1 MENQIQLFKNEQF
14 GDVRTV
20 LQNGEPWFVA
30 ADVCRCIGLG
40 NVSSVINRLD
50 DEEKRKYEIETSGG
64 KQTLNFVNK
73 NGLIVIVCGS
83 RKEIAKRFKNWISTS
98 VFPALGLR
106 WSLDDI
112 YQQETVCA
120 SSELSVYN
128 SSEFGSVRVHRDEN
142 NDPWFVAAD
151 ACRILSLSDTS
162 QAMERID
169 DEDKRVFRGIRTANN
184 TLFAWCVNESGL
196 YSLII
201 ESNKPEAKAFRRWI
215 THEVIPSVRKHGL
228 YAADELL
235 ANPDLFIKVL
245 QDLKEERARAAQLA
259 TQNAV
264 QSQQIAEMQPKVS
277 YYDLILQNQS
287 VMPIVQIAKDYGFS
301 ARTMNQKLHELGVQY
316 KSGGVWLLY
325 QKYTPEGYTQTKTYL
340 NDDGACNVHTYWTQK
355 GRLFLYDLLKRKGIL
370 PRIEQNNEE
379 VCA

>member
-1 MENQIQLFKNEQF
+1 MENQMQVFNNEQF

-20 LQNGEPWFVA
+20 LKDGEPWFVA
-30 ADVCRCIGLG
+30 ADVCKALEIG
-40 NVSSVINRLD
+40 NPTDVMRRLD
-50 DEEKRKYEIETSGG
+50 ADERTLVSIEGAS
-64 KQTLNFVNK
+64 
-73 NGLIVIVCGS
+73 NGLPVN
-83 RKEIAKRFKNWISTS
+83 A
-98 VFPALGLR
+98 
-106 WSLDDI
+106 
-112 YQQETVCA
+112 
-120 SSELSVYN
+120 
-128 SSEFGSVRVHRDEN
+128 
-142 NDPWFVAAD
+142 
-151 ACRILSLSDTS
+151 
-162 QAMERID
+162 
-169 DEDKRVFRGIRTANN
+169 
-184 TLFAWCVNESGL
+184 VNEPGL
-196 YSLII
+196 YTLVLS
-201 ESNKPEAKAFRRWI
+201 SRKPEAKAFKRWI
-215 THEVIPSVRKHGL
+215 THEVIPSIRKHGL

-245 QDLKEERARAAQLA
+245 QDLKEERARSAQLA

-301 ARTMNQKLHELGVQY
+301 AQAMNQKLRELGVQY

-325 QKYTPEGYTQTKTYL
+325 QKYASEGYTQTRTYL

>member
-1 MENQIQLFKNEQF
+1 MENQMQLFKNEQF

-30 ADVCRCIGLG
+30 ADVCRALEIG
-40 NVSSVINRLD
+40 NPSMAVERLD
-50 DEEKRKYEIETSGG
+50 DDEKGISIIDTLGG
-64 KQTLNFVNK
+64 EQRMA
-73 NGLIVIVCGS
+73 II
-83 RKEIAKRFKNWISTS
+83 
-98 VFPALGLR
+98 
-106 WSLDDI
+106 
-112 YQQETVCA
+112 
-120 SSELSVYN
+120 
-128 SSEFGSVRVHRDEN
+128 
-142 NDPWFVAAD
+142 
-151 ACRILSLSDTS
+151 
-162 QAMERID
+162 
-169 DEDKRVFRGIRTANN
+169 
-184 TLFAWCVNESGL
+184 NEPGL
-196 YSLII
+196 YSLVIR
-201 ESNKPEAKAFRRWI
+201 SRKPEAKAFRRWI
-215 THEVIPSVRKHGL
+215 THEVIPSIRKHGL

-287 VMPIVQIAKDYGFS
+287 VMPIVQIAKDYGLS
-301 ARTMNQKLHELGVQY
+301 ARAMNQKLHELGVQY

-325 QKYTPEGYTQTKTYL
+325 QKYAPEGYTQTKTYL

>member
-1 MENQIQLFKNEQF
+1 MENQMQVFNNEQF

-20 LQNGEPWFVA
+20 LKDGEPWFVA
-30 ADVCRCIGLG
+30 ADVCKALEIG
-40 NVSSVINRLD
+40 NPTDVMRRLD
-50 DEEKRKYEIETSGG
+50 ADERTLVSIEGAS
-64 KQTLNFVNK
+64 
-73 NGLIVIVCGS
+73 NGLPVN
-83 RKEIAKRFKNWISTS
+83 A
-98 VFPALGLR
+98 
-106 WSLDDI
+106 
-112 YQQETVCA
+112 
-120 SSELSVYN
+120 
-128 SSEFGSVRVHRDEN
+128 
-142 NDPWFVAAD
+142 
-151 ACRILSLSDTS
+151 
-162 QAMERID
+162 
-169 DEDKRVFRGIRTANN
+169 
-184 TLFAWCVNESGL
+184 VNEPGL
-196 YSLII
+196 YTLVLS
-201 ESNKPEAKAFRRWI
+201 SRKPEAKAFKRWI
-215 THEVIPSVRKHGL
+215 THEVIPSIRKHGL

-245 QDLKEERARAAQLA
+245 QDLKEERARSAQLA

-301 ARTMNQKLHELGVQY
+301 ARAMNQKLHEFGVQY

-325 QKYTPEGYTQTKTYL
+325 QKYAPEGYTQTRTYL

-379 VCA
+379 ACA